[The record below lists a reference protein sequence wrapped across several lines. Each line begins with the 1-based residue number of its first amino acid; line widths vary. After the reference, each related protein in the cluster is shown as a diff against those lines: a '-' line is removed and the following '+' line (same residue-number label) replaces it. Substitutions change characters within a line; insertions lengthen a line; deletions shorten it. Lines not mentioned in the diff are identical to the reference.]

1 MQKINRD
8 FLACEAHVAQ
18 MQHHIIMMMIII
30 IMITIVIVII
40 IITKLMDLQWHF
52 QKVALYP
59 LFPGQIRI

>member
-8 FLACEAHVAQ
+8 ILACEAHVTQ
-18 MQHHIIMMMIII
+18 MQHHIIMMIII

-52 QKVALYP
+52 QKMALYP